1 MPKNDVS
8 EKLLPPD
15 EDHTYMHLN
24 RDRLS
29 KSDQM
34 PTHSADD
41 ETPSQLLNS
50 ESSSNHSGRSLGSST
65 SIHMTT
71 SSTVRSEDK
80 PNVKEAEQTGNRQQV
95 TEDRLVIGN
104 QTLFDQSEFVSTLV
118 HLSRKIAKQYGFVT
132 LQFLNRGY
140 LNLTK
145 SWACNV
151 KCMGVLPRVLFIATD
166 QDALDGLSK
175 LNIEIQVLLLPF
187 ETGFKLYFGEIRYY
201 RFVLLR
207 TWLVVV
213 LLQRNIPVTVIESD
227 AVWFDDALPF
237 INKCKGFD
245 IVSTSNSLGEGG
257 ISTGFI
263 YINTTASGKRVWLDM
278 FRKFGA
284 YMKTQVNGS
293 AMMSSTHSE
302 MIILERVIQKTHVKV
317 KTLPLKDFVSG
328 LWYKNTTLRAITK
341 PAVIQN
347 NYIVGVDA
355 KIGRAQ
361 TWGHWY
367 LTNDG
372 QCKDNTELLK
382 CI

>member
-1 MPKNDVS
+1 MPTNDVS
-8 EKLLPPD
+8 DKLLAPD
-15 EDHTYMHLN
+15 EDHTYMYLN

-29 KSDQM
+29 KSEQM

-50 ESSSNHSGRSLGSST
+50 ESTSNHFDRSFGSST
-65 SIHMTT
+65 SNHKAT
-71 SSTVRSEDK
+71 STTVRNKDK
-80 PNVKEAEQTGNRQQV
+80 SDVKEAEQTGDRQQI

-104 QTLFDQSEFVSTLV
+104 QTLFDESEFISTLV
-118 HLSRKIAKQYGFVT
+118 HLSRKIAEQYGFVT

-151 KCMGVLPRVLFIATD
+151 KCMEVLPRVLFLATD
-166 QDALDGLSK
+166 QDAMDGLSR
-175 LNIEIQVLLLPF
+175 LNIEIQSLLLPF
-187 ETGFKLYFGEIRYY
+187 ETGFKLYFGQIRYY

-237 INKCKGFD
+237 ISKCQGFD

-263 YINTTASGKRVWLDM
+263 YINTTASGKRVWLNM
-278 FRKFGA
+278 FREFGA
-284 YMKTQVNGS
+284 YMETQVNGS
-293 AMMSSTHSE
+293 AMMTGPNSE
-302 MIILERVIQKTHVKV
+302 MVTLRRVIHKDHVKV
-317 KTLPLKDFVSG
+317 KTLPLKNFVSG
-328 LWYKNTTLRAITK
+328 LWYKNATLREITK
-341 PAVIQN
+341 PIVIQN

-372 QCKDNTELLK
+372 QCKDNRELVK